1 MPLKRSKKSYPSII
15 KRYTHL
21 RAIAHAGRA
30 KRLELLR
37 PQIVSA
43 EFTGKWVAWT
53 SDGRRIIASGDS
65 AKAAKIAA
73 EKAGVG
79 DAMYEWIPKQDE
91 LRSISRR
98 EVTTNP

>member
-1 MPLKRSKKSYPSII
+1 MPRKRSRRSFWSII
-15 KRYTHL
+15 KKYTHL
-21 RAIAHAGRA
+21 RAIAHAKRA

-37 PQIVSA
+37 PEIVSV

-73 EKAGVG
+73 EKAGVR
-79 DAMYEWIPKQDE
+79 DAMYEWIPKQE
-91 LRSISRR
+91 KLRSISRR
-98 EVTTNP
+98 EVTT